1 MTAQRTSWSLSQMPV
16 LLRGD
21 PELLGAWVQRW
32 QTGRVVLYVAVICVG
47 AGLFG
52 AAMGVWRSPLQAAY
66 GAIKFPLI
74 FLLTGFGNALLNGML
89 APLLGLNLRFRESL
103 LAILASFTIAAAILG
118 AFSPLVSF
126 LIWNTPPL
134 SETTTGSSAAYS
146 LVKLVPVAMIAFAGV
161 AANVQLV
168 RLLRR
173 LAGDATIANRILSA
187 WLAVNLLLGSQLS
200 WMLRPFIGSPDL
212 PVEFLR
218 ATAFRGN
225 FFENVFRSLYLLF
238 SQ

>member
-1 MTAQRTSWSLSQMPV
+1 MPV

-32 QTGRVVLYVAVICVG
+32 QTGRVAFYVAVICVG

-74 FLLTGFGNALLNGML
+74 ILLTGFGNALLNGML
-89 APLLGLNLRFRESL
+89 APLLGLNLRFRQSL
-103 LAILASFTIAAAILG
+103 LAILASFTLAAAILG
-118 AFSPLVSF
+118 AFSPLVWF
-126 LIWNTPPL
+126 LVWNTPPL
-134 SETTTGSSAAYS
+134 SAATTGSSAAYS
-146 LVKLVPVAMIAFAGV
+146 LVKVVTVAMIAFAGV

-225 FFENVFRSLYLLF
+225 FFENVFRSLSLLF